1 MVFFKEIIFVDLV
14 IIIKLGLIFDSEL
27 LCILCCLLLL
37 FFLMLFFKGFYDK
50 GLKILNN
57 MYIFFKDVLV

>member
-27 LCILCCLLLL
+27 LRILCCLLLL

-50 GLKILNN
+50 GLKI
-57 MYIFFKDVLV
+57 F